1 MKKYLCNRFWLFPL
15 AATLLTVLLLAAAC
29 QGGSTPTANPT
40 QTPESTDIPT
50 QTQESTDE
58 PTEQVV
64 LPTPHPDEAGE
75 VGTVAPELTQI
86 TSWLNSEPLTLAGLR
101 GQVVLVDFWTYTCV
115 NCIRTMPYLRDW
127 HGKYS
132 DNGLVILGVHAP
144 EFEFEKVRANVAQ
157 AIETHGLGWP
167 VAQDNDFGTWRA
179 FNNRFWPAKYLIDSE
194 GFIRYRHFGE
204 GKYQETERQIRK
216 LLAEAGYDISSIE
229 LNSDSGPTSDPQA
242 RSGSATGQTREL
254 YAGVGR
260 NRFADI
266 PYIGNPE
273 YYSITQDTVQAYE
286 DPGGH
291 VNHLLYLQG
300 EWINGEESLIHARM
314 TENLEDYIVLKFFA
328 TSVNVVIDSEE
339 EEAFDVII
347 TIGDEPLP
355 QHYQGSDIMVA
366 EDGTTSIRVDE
377 PKMYNLVQ
385 LPEYGGHELKLLS
398 NSEQFSVFA
407 FTFGSYSIG
416 P

>member
-1 MKKYLCNRFWLFPL
+1 MNKHLHNRFGLLLL

-29 QGGSTPTANPT
+29 RGDPTPTAVSTPA
-40 QTPESTDIPT
+40 PESTIPT
-50 QTQESTDE
+50 PAPESTAE

-64 LPTPHPDEAGE
+64 LPTPHPDEAGK
-75 VGTVAPELTQI
+75 VGTVAPELTRI

-115 NCIRTMPYLRDW
+115 NCIRTLPYLRDW
-127 HGKYS
+127 HDKYS
-132 DNGLVILGVHAP
+132 DDGLVILGIHAP
-144 EFEFEKVRANVAQ
+144 EFEFEKVRANVEQ

-194 GFIRYRHFGE
+194 GYIRYRHFGE
-204 GKYQETERQIRK
+204 GKYDETERQIRK
-216 LLAEAGYDISSIE
+216 LLEEAGYDISRIE
-229 LNSDSGPTSDPQA
+229 LNPDSGPTVDPQA
-242 RSGSATGQTREL
+242 QSRTATGQTREL
-254 YAGVGR
+254 YAGLSR

-273 YYSITQDTVQAYE
+273 YYGISPNTVQTYE
-286 DPGGH
+286 DPSGH

-300 EWINGEESLIHARM
+300 EWINGEESLTHARM
-314 TENLEDYIVLKFFA
+314 TQNLEDYIALKFFG
-328 TSVNVVIDSEE
+328 TSVNVVIDSEKE
-339 EEAFDVII
+339 DSFDVVI
-347 TIGDEPLP
+347 TLGDEPLP
-355 QHYQGSDIMVA
+355 QPYQGSDIMVA

-377 PKMYNLVQ
+377 PRMYNLVQ

-398 NSEQFSVFA
+398 NSEHFSVFA